1 MFERSNKTF
10 PSILL
15 CFTVALALGCGEK
28 ITLDAPEVTP
38 DTRISLVRQPDRSY
52 LLKTNEGGV
61 QPIYIGTRPTNIDWS
76 TPYGQRQGRRTVI
89 TPPGLADRYF
99 VGMLTDQGDTLIVSD
114 QLIPLSG
121 SNNFRDIGGIPTRD
135 GRYVRWGQIYRSDR
149 LSALTKGDLRYLES
163 LGLQTVYDFRSE
175 SEVEEDPN
183 ILPSID
189 GLEYINEPI
198 YFDVEDTTHIKER
211 ILSGEMSEIEAG
223 DILVQ
228 GNRLFATDMS
238 QRFKPFIDCLLEG
251 KGPIVYHCTSG
262 KDRTGFA
269 TLLLLSAVN
278 VGRDTIVEDY
288 LLSNYYRYKLN
299 ANRLRKLRYASIV
312 KRNLNASTIAPLMV
326 VDRRYINA
334 AYDAIDE
341 KYGSIDAFLEQE
353 YGLTAE
359 KRAEL
364 VDLYTYGPAVMI
376 DGEFVPA
383 EEGDLKVEKPV
394 KVIKAATTKDGE

>member
-1 MFERSNKTF
+1 MIQKTEF
-10 PSILL
+10 LFSSICLIFL
-15 CFTVALALGCGEK
+15 SLIAGGCGPK
-28 ITLDAPEVTP
+28 VTLGDPEVTP
-38 DTRISLVRQPDRSY
+38 DSRINLIRQADGSY

-76 TPYGQRQGRRTVI
+76 KPYGKRQGRRTVI
-89 TPPGLADRYF
+89 ANPGVADRYF
-99 VGMLTDQGDTLIVSD
+99 VGMLTEEGDTLIVSD
-114 QLIPLSG
+114 QLIPLTG

-149 LSALTKGDLRYLES
+149 LSALTKSDLAYLES
-163 LGLQTVYDFRSE
+163 LDLQTVYDFRSE
-175 SEVEEDPN
+175 SEVAEDPN
-183 ILPSID
+183 ILPQIE
-189 GLEYINEPI
+189 GLEYINQPI
-198 YFDVEDTTHIKER
+198 YFDVEDTTQVREK
-211 ILSGEMSEIEAG
+211 ILNGELSELEAK

-269 TLLLLSAVN
+269 TMLLLSALN

-288 LLSNYYRYKLN
+288 LLSNYYRYEMN
-299 ANRLRKLRYASIV
+299 ADRLKRLRYASII
-312 KRNLNASTIAPLMV
+312 KRKLNIETIAPLMI
-326 VDRRYINA
+326 VDERYINA

-341 KYGSIDAFLEQE
+341 KYGNVDTFLEEE
-353 YGLTAE
+353 YGLTPD

-364 VDLYTYGPAVMI
+364 VDLYTYGPAVVI

-383 EEGDLKVEKPV
+383 ESGDLEN
-394 KVIKAATTKDGE
+394 GN